1 MSSRTMRCTRGLL
14 ALLVLSVTFSS
25 GRTEEDAPDEATL
38 PVRDPFTLH
47 DADPGAVAWED
58 MSEEERANTDRAME
72 WAETQHGADVHNAF
86 AAASATTNQLRL
98 IEDAQNTSNLDGI
111 ESLGAVP

>member
-14 ALLVLSVTFSS
+14 ALLLLSVTFSS
-25 GRTEEDAPDEATL
+25 GRTEQETAEAPPL
-38 PVRDPFTLH
+38 PIRDPFTLY
-47 DADPGAVAWED
+47 DADPGAVEWED
-58 MSEEERANTDRAME
+58 MSEEERANTNRTLD

-86 AAASATTNQLRL
+86 AAASSTTNQLRL

-111 ESLGAVP
+111 ESLGVVP